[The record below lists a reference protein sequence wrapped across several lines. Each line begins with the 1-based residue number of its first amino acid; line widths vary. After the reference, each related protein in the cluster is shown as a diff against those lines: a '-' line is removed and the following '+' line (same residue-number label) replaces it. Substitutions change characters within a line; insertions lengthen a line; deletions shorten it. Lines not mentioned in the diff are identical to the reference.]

1 MSTLK
6 VTKVSRTCT
15 GSTTKVKMTM
25 RRLSDAR
32 KREGKGGS
40 RRTLITSM
48 KSSSQISSP
57 ALDNRQ
63 MLILVRAM
71 LRNKNS
77 KQMDSISIRLETVGR
92 KDRVMGWSFMGKM
105 CMFA

>member
-1 MSTLK
+1 MN
-6 VTKVSRTCT
+6 
-15 GSTTKVKMTM
+15 
-25 RRLSDAR
+25 A
-32 KREGKGGS
+32 EGRGYLGRS
-40 RRTLITSM
+40 RRNRNSNNPISR
-48 KSSSQISSP
+48 SSSQISSP

-92 KDRVMGWSFMGKM
+92 KGRATGWSFMGKM

>member
-1 MSTLK
+1 MN
-6 VTKVSRTCT
+6 
-15 GSTTKVKMTM
+15 
-25 RRLSDAR
+25 A
-32 KREGKGGS
+32 EGRGYLGRS
-40 RRTLITSM
+40 RRNRNSNNPISR
-48 KSSSQISSP
+48 SSSQISSP